1 MAEEKFEEMLEKLEK
16 IVHRMEEGNITLE
29 ESIAAFEEGV
39 RLSRSCAKKLDEAQ
53 RKVELLLQ
61 QNGELKTA
69 PFAGEDTGQTQT
81 DDIPF

>member
-29 ESIAAFEEGV
+29 ESIAAFEEGT
-39 RLSRSCAKKLDEAQ
+39 RLSRNCAKKLDEAQ
-53 RKVELLLQ
+53 RKVEILLKQ
-61 QNGELKTA
+61 DGELTTE
-69 PFAGEDTGQTQT
+69 PFEGEEAGEGKI